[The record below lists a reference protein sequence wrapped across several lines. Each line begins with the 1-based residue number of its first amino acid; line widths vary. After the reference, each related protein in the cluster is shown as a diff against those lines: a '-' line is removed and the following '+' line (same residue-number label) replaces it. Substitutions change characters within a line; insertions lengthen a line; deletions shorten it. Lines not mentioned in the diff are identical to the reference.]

1 MGGEHDDW
9 GWQDDE
15 DHDNE
20 VHAPFP
26 TREAAIEDAQKHGA
40 DIVRIGHVEPCDGV
54 WWMCVDAEWYDV
66 AGSDDAAAT
75 PHQEQPPPKRNEGVE
90 VWPVAIF
97 EARVHSDGACTCMT
111 PELLALRRDMEAR
124 DRLGRERYG
133 TPLQPH
139 NGRDALR
146 DLYEEILDAI
156 AYATQVR
163 LEAADD
169 RTRSWALGLCE
180 RLRGVALGVMAARD
194 AKLGGVG
201 A

>member
-9 GWQDDE
+9 GWQPAE
-15 DHDNE
+15 SGAHDP
-20 VHAPFP
+20 HAPFP
-26 TREAAIEDAQKHGA
+26 TREAAIEDARNHGA
-40 DIVRIGHVEPCDGV
+40 DIVRIGHVEPYDGV

-97 EARVHSDGACTCMT
+97 EARDHPDSMA
-111 PELLALRRDMEAR
+111 PNWIALRRDMEAR

-194 AKLGGVG
+194 AKLGGVD